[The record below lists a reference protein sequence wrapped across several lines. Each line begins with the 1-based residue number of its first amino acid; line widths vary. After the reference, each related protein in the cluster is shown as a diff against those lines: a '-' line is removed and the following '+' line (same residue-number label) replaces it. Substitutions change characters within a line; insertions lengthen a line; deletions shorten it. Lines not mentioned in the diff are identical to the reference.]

1 MAQQIDIQL
10 TQDSQNTF
18 DIGFASNG
26 DFDMVEGFDTSL
38 RMSIFAERRASES
51 EVPDAI
57 RRRGW
62 IGNTLS
68 DIPDF
73 EIGSKIWLYEQARL
87 TNDTLNGVLDAAR
100 TATQWLIDDGLAIN
114 IEASIAGSTSEGTID
129 LKMTIFADSSRV
141 EERFFTLWERTGI

>member
-1 MAQQIDIQL
+1 MAQKIDIRL
-10 TQDSQNTF
+10 TQDSQNIF
-18 DIGFASNG
+18 DINFDSTG

-38 RMSIFAERRASES
+38 QVSIFAERRAAES

-73 EIGSKIWLYEQARL
+73 EIGSKIWLYEQAKL
-87 TNDTLNGVLDAAR
+87 TNDTLNGVLDAAT
-100 TATQWLIDDGLAIN
+100 TATQWLIDDGFATN
-114 IEASIAGSTSEGTID
+114 ITATIVGDSPASSIS
-129 LKMTIFADSSRV
+129 LKMTIFADSSQV
-141 EERFFTLWERTGI
+141 EERFFTLWQQTGV

>member
-1 MAQQIDIQL
+1 MAQQIDLRL
-10 TQDSQNTF
+10 TPDSQNTF

-38 RMSIFAERRASES
+38 QVSIFAERRAAES

-62 IGNTLS
+62 IGNALS

-100 TATQWLIDDGLAIN
+100 TATQWLIEDGLATDID
-114 IEASIAGSTSEGTID
+114 ATIAGNSPDGSIS
-129 LKMTIFADSSRV
+129 LKMTIFADSSQV
-141 EERFFTLWERTGI
+141 EERYFTLWQATGT